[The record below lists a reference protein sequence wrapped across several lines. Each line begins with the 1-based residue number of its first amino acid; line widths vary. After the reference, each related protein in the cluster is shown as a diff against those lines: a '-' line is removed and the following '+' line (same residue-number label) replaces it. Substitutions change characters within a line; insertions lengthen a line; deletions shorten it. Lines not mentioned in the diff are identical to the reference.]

1 MLANMKFIRVAPGDY
16 INVAFVFRVRITK
29 DKDQSIEIELANG
42 KKLKPETEFSGLI
55 LDAIDAALVK

>member
-1 MLANMKFIRVAPGDY
+1 MLANMKFIRVATGDY
-16 INVAFVFRVRITK
+16 VNVAFVSRVRITK

-42 KKLKPETEFSGLI
+42 KKLKPETEFSGPI